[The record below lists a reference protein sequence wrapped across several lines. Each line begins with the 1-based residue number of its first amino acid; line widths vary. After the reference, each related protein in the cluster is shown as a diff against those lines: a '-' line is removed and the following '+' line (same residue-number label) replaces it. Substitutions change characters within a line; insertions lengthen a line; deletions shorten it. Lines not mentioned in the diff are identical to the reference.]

1 MTAQQNEDHPDL
13 VAPPPL
19 IFVGCAVIGAIA
31 HFFVPVQVLRYPISF
46 LVGVLFTLASMAL
59 AISAGRVMKAAGT
72 NVRPDRPSLTV
83 VKAGPY
89 RLTRNPMYLS
99 LCLLQLAIG
108 FFLDGWVPVL
118 FAFVLALVLHFGV
131 ILREESY
138 LEHKFGDP
146 YLSFKR
152 QVRRWL

>member
-1 MTAQQNEDHPDL
+1 MTAQENEDHPDV
-13 VAPPPL
+13 VARPPL
-19 IFVGCAVIGAIA
+19 IFVGCAVIGTIA
-31 HFFVPVQVLRYPISF
+31 HFFFPVRVLRYPIS
-46 LVGVLFTLASMAL
+46 LLIGVLLTLASMAL
-59 AISAGRVMKAAGT
+59 AISAGRVLKAAGT

-89 RLTRNPMYLS
+89 QFTRNPMYVS

-108 FFLDGWVPVL
+108 FFLDGWVPVS
-118 FAFVLALVLHFGV
+118 FALVLALVLHFGV

-138 LEHKFGDP
+138 LERKFGEQ

-152 QVRRWL
+152 RVRRWL